1 MTMPLEQDVLDEE
14 SYASYDPSTVRP
26 APLAPPASSDAP
38 QDFSEAHAESDVT
51 TPVLAFDERHREA
64 FEGLMYLG
72 ALSKTFTWAGH
83 QFRIRTLTTS
93 EILIVGLITA
103 RYEGTV
109 AQNRAYAAAVVAL
122 ATESVDGE
130 PLPFPYKESMG
141 HEWADQRFEYVVG
154 KWFNF
159 TIDAVYSEYL
169 VLEAKAREVM
179 TEMGNLSG

>member
-1 MTMPLEQDVLDEE
+1 MPLEQDVEE
-14 SYASYDPSTVRP
+14 ASYASYDPSTVRP

-38 QDFSEAHAESDVT
+38 QESSEAHAESDVT
-51 TPVLAFDERHREA
+51 TPALAFDERYQEP

-83 QFRIRTLTTS
+83 EFRIRTLTTS

-109 AQNRAYAAAVVAL
+109 AQNRAYSAAVVAL
-122 ATESVDGE
+122 ATESVDGA
-130 PLPFPYKESMG
+130 PLPFPYKESVG
-141 HEWADQRFEYVVG
+141 AEWADQRFNYVVG

-159 TIDAVYSEYL
+159 TIDAVYAEYL
-169 VLEAKAREVM
+169 VLESKAREVM
-179 TEMGNLSG
+179 TAMGNLSG